1 MSMFAELD
9 DRWRKLTEGYLRAG
23 RKPSKTMRLEREV
36 PIGVFVVTAD
46 GEPVAGA
53 KSRQLEHTESDP
65 DGKFTLHGFGPKPS
79 FQFQVFKDG
88 LVVIDWGVKI
98 ADDGI
103 SWHEVKDENNV
114 EHGPIKKLS
123 VTMQPEALIEGLA
136 TDAETGKPVHLDKIV
151 RCYFERKPNGETA
164 LSGCRSAAFQQ
175 PEDGRFRVPYS
186 RPDEYHLT
194 FSARGY
200 HDAEAYTRKVSQL
213 QPIKGIKVKLR
224 KKSEGTAAALWQQSI
239 TGAVT
244 RAGKPVKSGWAG
256 LCMMPRQYDRY
267 SPHMLRGRTVIGDL
281 AVYASTPIQDGKYSL
296 DVRFQDDEWYVVAEE
311 PGQPP
316 TVVGPIAIKLN
327 EKKRLDIECAEAGSI
342 RGRCQ
347 KRPRRLGGQSMG
359 CRI

>member
-1 MSMFAELD
+1 M
-9 DRWRKLTEGYLRAG
+9 
-23 RKPSKTMRLEREV
+23 
-36 PIGVFVVTAD
+36 
-46 GEPVAGA
+46 
-53 KSRQLEHTESDP
+53 
-65 DGKFTLHGFGPKPS
+65 
-79 FQFQVFKDG
+79 
-88 LVVIDWGVKI
+88 KI

-224 KKSEGTAAALWQQSI
+224 KKSEGTAAALRQQSI

-342 RGRCQ
+342 RGRVKNVPAGWEGNLWAVAFSKNAVQ
-347 KRPRRLGGQSMG
+347 AETRVNERGEFRFAQLAPGEYGLKVGHDGFHDPDVPRDLNGPKEFWELKPEPWKRATLVTVKSGVESSSVELELPDEAK
-359 CRI
+359 